1 MKCWPRRSGIS
12 ETEKYITNQQIKGD
26 EPQRGVQLLFVGFR
40 ESSHVILE
48 RFCILSL
55 RDGITPG
62 STRHI
67 RLCANLRVNSHSALW
82 FLSSLLFFCV
92 FSLFFCFLFGFNDLP
107 GRPFWFAHFLVLD
120 RIFHRKFGADWW
132 TLHPPRAVV
141 CRPRQTRG
149 CSHPK
154 GTLRFTQ
161 KILHQSW
168 TKLISH
174 YYSFRFVTAC
184 LAFQSHQIQK
194 ALVSRLKTLQSALF
208 KKRKKLFH

>member
-132 TLHPPRAVV
+132 TL
-141 CRPRQTRG
+141 RQFEMNIESLQMNIAEWEQTWLL
-149 CSHPK
+149 SIAK
-154 GTLRFTQ
+154 GL
-161 KILHQSW
+161 
-168 TKLISH
+168 
-174 YYSFRFVTAC
+174 FVTDEVFFFTAY
-184 LAFQSHQIQK
+184 
-194 ALVSRLKTLQSALF
+194 
-208 KKRKKLFH
+208 